1 MLSDTWKN
9 VHSRCSRLKSF
20 LFHYVEFEWGVLH
33 DAKTTVSVDGV
44 GESDKAATAS
54 NRTKRM
60 LLFHEKVCRCGNPL
74 RDVVLLI
81 IITYL
86 IKKKTQNITRIRS
99 LEGYGAAFMSRL
111 MAEGPTPK
119 LGCIYTLLLFENHL
133 IPSRCMGCACGPR
146 RLQNRSHNQSPYQRL
161 LEGSH
166 IIWDCTSVQQHC
178 GPSSTVRLN
187 ICLQPSVHSGT
198 ACLKKK
204 TSVTWLQSRRVGSC
218 TDLTLCRSGGVASQS
233 PLYIKRLILTLPVTL
248 PQFRHTATS
257 ESKPKLTCRVTPG

>member
-1 MLSDTWKN
+1 
-9 VHSRCSRLKSF
+9 
-20 LFHYVEFEWGVLH
+20 
-33 DAKTTVSVDGV
+33 
-44 GESDKAATAS
+44 
-54 NRTKRM
+54 M

-204 TSVTWLQSRRVGSC
+204 NEKKNERDLITESPRWLLYGSHSLPERRSGFTITALHKTINSDSTCDLTSV
-218 TDLTLCRSGGVASQS
+218 
-233 PLYIKRLILTLPVTL
+233 
-248 PQFRHTATS
+248 
-257 ESKPKLTCRVTPG
+257 

>member
-1 MLSDTWKN
+1 MDPLCN
-9 VHSRCSRLKSF
+9 VVGHMKERPLEVLKTKILFVSLRGVWMRCVS
-20 LFHYVEFEWGVLH
+20 WC
-33 DAKTTVSVDGV
+33 KTTVSVDGV
-44 GESDKAATAS
+44 GESDKAAS

-60 LLFHEKVCRCGNPL
+60 LLFHEKVCRCGNPF

-146 RLQNRSHNQSPYQRL
+146 RLQNRSHNQSPYQCL

-204 TSVTWLQSRRVGSC
+204 KRKKKRAWLDYRVAA
-218 TDLTLCRSGGVASQS
+218 LA
-233 PLYIKRLILTLPVTL
+233 PVRISLSAGAAEWLHNHRFT
-248 PQFRHTATS
+248 
-257 ESKPKLTCRVTPG
+257 